1 MVADPRE
8 KKGGKNKMERV
19 LEREK
24 DGGIH
29 ITRRMPTDQKRERE
43 KTVKKK
49 LDKTLKYLREEE
61 TQIANKD
68 KERYSTGQC
77 KLTPQ

>member
-8 KKGGKNKMERV
+8 KKRGKNKMARV

-29 ITRRMPTDQKRERE
+29 IPRRMPTDQKRERE

-68 KERYSTGQC
+68 KERYSKGQC